1 MKLSNKKPFIA
12 GNWKMYKTAPEA
24 VELAKAIS
32 LRSGQLTDAEL
43 VVIPPFTAL
52 SEVRK
57 AIEGNPVG
65 LGAQNLFWEKEGAFT
80 GEVSAAMIKS
90 AGCDY
95 VLIGHSERRQYFA
108 ETNEAVN
115 KKIKSALA
123 QGLTPIVCIGESLEE
138 RQKGKTME
146 KVETQIDSGLD
157 GLSREEMER
166 IIIAY
171 EPIWAIGTGI
181 TAAPAQAEEVHSFI
195 REKLEKKYGKDAA
208 SCAIILYGGSV
219 KPANIYSLIKEK
231 NINGALVGGASLE
244 AESFIQIAQEA
255 IKAYKEKK

>member
-1 MKLSNKKPFIA
+1 MKLNNKKPLIA
-12 GNWKMYKTAPEA
+12 GNWKMYKTVPEA
-24 VELAKAIS
+24 LELAKAIAGQC
-32 LRSGQLTDAEL
+32 RQLTDAEL

-57 AIEGNPVG
+57 AIEGSPIG

-80 GEVSAAMIKS
+80 GEVSAAMLRS
-90 AGCDY
+90 AGCEY
-95 VLIGHSERRQYFA
+95 VVIGHSERRQYFA
-108 ETNEAVN
+108 ETNESVN

-123 QGLTPIVCIGESLEE
+123 HELIPIVCIGESLEE
-138 RQKGKTME
+138 RQQGKTMA
-146 KVETQIDSGLD
+146 KVETQIDAGLD
-157 GLSREEMER
+157 GFGREEMER
-166 IIIAY
+166 MVIAY

-181 TAAPAQAEEVHSFI
+181 TATPSQAEEVHRFI

-219 KPANIYSLIKEK
+219 KPANAYSLIKEK

-244 AESFIQIAQEA
+244 AESFIQIAKEA
-255 IKAYKEKK
+255 ARAYKEKK